1 MENKVSATLSAEA
14 QNNIAAAINVIQ
26 ENLPN
31 LINLTPDERQVCAKL
46 GDKSLS
52 FVGKALEYA
61 RQNPAVV
68 PPYIDVNE
76 FERDLNL
83 YVQLTKLL
91 YPLHQLVEKLDDTT
105 MQAGSEAYSAAL
117 LFYNAVKGAA
127 RAGVPGVK
135 NIVDD
140 LQTRFPGRKN
150 KNADVTSPSGN

>member
-1 MENKVSATLSAEA
+1 M
-14 QNNIAAAINVIQ
+14 
-26 ENLPN
+26 
-31 LINLTPDERQVCAKL
+31 CAKL

-105 MQAGSEAYSAAL
+105 MQTGSEAYSAAL